1 MTKKPDIQT
10 QIVQAEI
17 GADPAFRAVA
27 PPLYT
32 SSTYLWPNAEDK
44 GPYDYGRSN
53 NPNRD
58 GLARALAV
66 LEGGARAVITS
77 SGMSA
82 IDLCLNLIQADDLII
97 APHDCY
103 GGTYRLLEHR
113 AKQNRIRVDFVDQT
127 NAAALEAALAQKPA
141 MILIETPSNPLMR
154 LVDIAKIAAAAKAVG
169 AIVVADNTFLSPVRQ
184 KPLDLG
190 CDIIV
195 HSTTKYLNGHSDV
208 VGGAVIA
215 KTSEHGETL
224 DWWANCAGV
233 TGSPFDSWQ
242 TLRGL
247 RTLTARMDIQE
258 RNAQAIAAFLDDH
271 KAVTH
276 IYYPGLKSDP
286 GHALMQQQQSGPG
299 AMLSFEVDSP
309 ARAAHLMKSVSLFQ
323 LAASLG
329 GVESLICQP
338 STMTHRGMA
347 EEARLKAG
355 IKPNLIRLSVGLESA
370 DDLTNDL
377 ARALSM

>member
-1 MTKKPDIQT
+1 M
-10 QIVQAEI
+10 
-17 GADPAFRAVA
+17 
-27 PPLYT
+27 
-32 SSTYLWPNAEDK
+32 
-44 GPYDYGRSN
+44 
-53 NPNRD
+53 
-58 GLARALAV
+58 
-66 LEGGARAVITS
+66 
-77 SGMSA
+77 
-82 IDLCLNLIQADDLII
+82 
-97 APHDCY
+97 
-103 GGTYRLLEHR
+103 
-113 AKQNRIRVDFVDQT
+113 
-127 NAAALEAALAQKPA
+127 
-141 MILIETPSNPLMR
+141 
-154 LVDIAKIAAAAKAVG
+154 
-169 AIVVADNTFLSPVRQ
+169 
-184 KPLDLG
+184 
-190 CDIIV
+190 
-195 HSTTKYLNGHSDV
+195 

-215 KTSEHGETL
+215 KTAEHGETL

-258 RNAQAIAAFLDDH
+258 SNAQAIAAFLDDH

-286 GHALMQQQQSGPG
+286 GYALMQKQQSGPG

-309 ARAAHLMKSVSLFQ
+309 ARAAHLMKSVNLFQ

-347 EEARLKAG
+347 EAARIEAG